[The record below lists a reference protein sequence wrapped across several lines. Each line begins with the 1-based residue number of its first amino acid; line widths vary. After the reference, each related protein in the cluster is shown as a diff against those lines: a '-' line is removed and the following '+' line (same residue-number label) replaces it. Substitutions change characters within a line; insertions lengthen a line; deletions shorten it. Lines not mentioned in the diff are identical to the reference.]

1 MPTLLDMKVSELA
14 KELQTSDDVILSTL
28 KSLRLKA
35 KDRNQVLN
43 SVVVSVLRSQLGK
56 GLKELPKAA
65 VQETAKPKVAEVKTE
80 KAAPVV
86 EKVVKVKVEPKTEK
100 KVAAPKAAAQTTAL
114 KTKLAKTAVETPKPE
129 KPKAAKTKE
138 EIKKEPAAIKPAPA
152 PIKPVVKEVPAP
164 ARPVA
169 KNIPE
174 AVAPSKPRAIEAPFV
189 SLKPMVKK
197 RRRAPLHDHGHSMEH
212 AQSPVL
218 DQKSEAPAASEQII
232 DSDGN
237 PVVIDASQEFAHL
250 PSLELKSPISIK
262 DFSAKIQQKT
272 SDVLKTLMQMGIMAT
287 INQNL
292 DEDILRPLTAK
303 FGFNLAKVKTQEEQ
317 LVEDH
322 RQEDEDPKL
331 LKPRAPVVTFMGHVD
346 HGKTSLLDRIRR
358 TKVADSEHGG
368 ITQHIGAYSV
378 ELPKGR
384 ITFLDTPGHEAFTAM
399 RARGAHVT
407 DIVVLVIAA
416 DEGIM
421 PQTEEAINHAQAAG
435 VPIVVAL
442 NKIDRQAA
450 NADMVKKQLSE
461 KGLMPEDWGGKVVV
475 VGVSATTGQG
485 IDQLLE
491 MILLE
496 AEMLE
501 CRANYDKKASGIV
514 IEAHLS
520 GGRGVVASLIIQSG
534 MIKINDVIVARSSCG
549 KIKAMFDDHKRAVK
563 EACPSMPVE
572 ILGLNEVPLAGSIF
586 YVVEDEKLL
595 KDLVSKRQQIIKNQ
609 KLQSVQRITLE
620 DLYTRVKEGTI
631 KELNVILMADVQ
643 GSLEALKDSLA
654 KIPSDEVK
662 IKFIHAAVGD
672 INPSDVL
679 LAFASDAIIIGFH
692 VDIEP
697 RAKQELEKQPVDVRL
712 YRIIYDAVNDMI
724 KALEGLL
731 EPKTKKKFLSRI
743 EIRQVMKL
751 SKSGIVAGCYVQKG
765 KVTRKANVDVIRNGE
780 IVYSGVLS
788 SLKRFKDDVREV
800 GEGLECGLTVG
811 GFDQIQ
817 AGDVLEAY
825 ELEKILRKL

>member
-1 MPTLLDMKVSELA
+1 MDMKVSELA
-14 KELQTSDDVILSTL
+14 KELKTSDDVILSTL
-28 KSLRLKA
+28 KALRLKA
-35 KDRNQVLN
+35 KDRDQVLN

-56 GLKELPKAA
+56 GKEAPKGAS
-65 VQETAKPKVAEVKTE
+65 TATVEPPKVKTAPAKTE
-80 KAAPVV
+80 KETPVK
-86 EKVVKVKVEPKTEK
+86 E
-100 KVAAPKAAAQTTAL
+100 KAAA
-114 KTKLAKTAVETPKPE
+114 KTKVELKPVEKKTAVKKTVTKAADVLAPKVE
-129 KPKAAKTKE
+129 KPKAVRPKE
-138 EIKKEPAAIKPAPA
+138 EAKEEAKKEVKKESPAQSIVPPAPA
-152 PIKPVVKEVPAP
+152 KPIVKEAPSPAP
-164 ARPVA
+164 E
-169 KNIPE
+169 K
-174 AVAPSKPRAIEAPFV
+174 VAPPKPKTIEAPFV
-189 SLKPMVKK
+189 SLKPIAKK
-197 RRRAPLHDHGHSMEH
+197 RKRSPSHDHGHSFDH
-212 AQSPVL
+212 AHSPTI
-218 DQKSEAPAASEQII
+218 DQRQETSAAGAAETTPA
-232 DSDGN
+232 
-237 PVVIDASQEFAHL
+237 DASAEASQL
-250 PSLELKSPISIK
+250 PSLEVKMPISIK

-292 DEDILRPLTAK
+292 DEDILRPLSTK
-303 FGFNLAKVKTQEEQ
+303 FGFNLIKGKTQEEQ
-317 LVEDH
+317 LIEDH
-322 RQEDEDPKL
+322 RQEEEDPKL
-331 LKPRAPVVTFMGHVD
+331 LKTRAPVVTFMGHVD

-407 DIVVLVIAA
+407 DIVVLVVAA

-442 NKIDRQAA
+442 NKIDRQGA
-450 NADMVKKQLSE
+450 NADMVKKQLNE
-461 KGLMPEDWGGKVVV
+461 LGLMPEDWGGKVVV
-475 VGVSATTGQG
+475 VGVSALTGQG

-501 CRANYDKKASGIV
+501 VKANYDKKASGIV

-520 GGRGVVASLIIQSG
+520 GGRGVVASLIVQSG
-534 MIKINDVIVARSSCG
+534 ILKVNDVIVAGQSAG
-549 KIKAMFDDHKRAVK
+549 KIKAMFDDHKRPVK
-563 EACPSMPVE
+563 EAGPSMPVE
-572 ILGLNEVPLAGSIF
+572 ILGLSEVPEAGSIF
-586 YVVEDEKLL
+586 YVVEDEKLV
-595 KDLVSKRQQIIKNQ
+595 KDLVNKRQQVIKNQ

-631 KELNVILMADVQ
+631 KELNVIIKADVQ
-643 GSLEALKDSLA
+643 GSLEALKDSLS

-672 INPSDVL
+672 VNASDVL
-679 LAFASDAIIIGFH
+679 LAFASEAIIIAFH
-692 VDIEP
+692 VDVEV
-697 RAKQELEKQPVDVRL
+697 RAKQELEKQPVDIRQ
-712 YRIIYDAVNDMI
+712 YRIIYDAVNDMV

-731 EPKTKKKFLSRI
+731 EPRTKKKFLSRI

-765 KVTRKANVDVIRNGE
+765 KVVRKANVDVIRNGE
-780 IVYSGVLS
+780 IVHSGVLS

-800 GEGLECGLTVG
+800 AEGMECGLTIS

-817 AGDVLEAY
+817 AGDIVEAY
-825 ELEKILRKL
+825 ELEKISRKL